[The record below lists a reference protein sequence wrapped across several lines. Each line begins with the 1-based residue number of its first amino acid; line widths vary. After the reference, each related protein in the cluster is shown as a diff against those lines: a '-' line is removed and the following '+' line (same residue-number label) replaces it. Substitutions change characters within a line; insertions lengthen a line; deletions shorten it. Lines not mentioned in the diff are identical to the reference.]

1 MVKNKNHHSLVDNKL
16 KKETAKKSRMF
27 RESMKRKAIEAKE
40 KYPEQRKKIK
50 HMAKVKM
57 KLFYQK
63 IIEKHAAKSHRKFFK
78 IKKNLS
84 GKERKISIKRK

>member
-1 MVKNKNHHSLVDNKL
+1 MVKNKNHHSLVDNQL
-16 KKETAKKSRMF
+16 KKETAKKKRMF

-40 KYPEQRKKIK
+40 KYPEQRKKVK

-63 IIEKHAAKSHRKFFK
+63 IIENMQQNHTENFLK
-78 IKKNLS
+78 
-84 GKERKISIKRK
+84 